1 MFIMSNWYTD
11 LMSVYRVVEVTE
23 DGLTR
28 QKRVQIAQGVPCRVY
43 SSQVNN
49 LSVRDTAAVV
59 RASEKLAC
67 GVDVDVM
74 AGDEL
79 MVTRGGN
86 LPGRRYTR
94 TSVDSIFKHAVRY
107 LAGEP
112 QDFYDP
118 VGGAL
123 TGLEHKEVG
132 LLRENIAR

>member
-1 MFIMSNWYTD
+1 MFVMSTWYTD
-11 LMSVYRVVEVTE
+11 IMSVYRVVEVTE

-28 QKRVQIAQGVPCRVY
+28 QKRVQVAQGVPCRVY

-86 LPGRRYTR
+86 LRGRLYAR
-94 TSVDSIFKHAVRY
+94 TPQAVRY

-123 TGLEHKEVG
+123 TGLKHKEVG

>member
-1 MFIMSNWYTD
+1 MFVMSTWYTD

-28 QKRVQIAQGVPCRVY
+28 QKRVQVAQGVPCRVY

-59 RASEKLAC
+59 RASEKLSC

-86 LPGRRYTR
+86 LHSRLYAR
-94 TSVDSIFKHAVRY
+94 TPQAVRY